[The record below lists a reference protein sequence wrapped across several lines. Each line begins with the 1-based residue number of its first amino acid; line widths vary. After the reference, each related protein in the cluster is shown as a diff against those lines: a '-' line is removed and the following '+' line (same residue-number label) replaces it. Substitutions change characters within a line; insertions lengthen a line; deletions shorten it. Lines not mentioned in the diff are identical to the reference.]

1 MARYRLCFK
10 ATRSAVFYHDASV
23 PCCWICAQPHCYLNF
38 LLPLSFDIEPI
49 PQFPSDQHHRD
60 VTGRRLSSRHQ
71 PSSWSSSAV
80 VSSGLFPNLWLTL
93 TTTLTGSEFAVLCH
107 WSGNPVESAAAA
119 AISIRRMWLDPL
131 SRFRYREV
139 QNVAIEQGVGR

>member
-1 MARYRLCFK
+1 MARYRLCFE

-23 PCCWICAQPHCYLNF
+23 PCRWICAQPHCYLNF

-60 VTGRRLSSRHQ
+60 VTGRHLSSRRQ

-80 VSSGLFPNLWLTL
+80 VSSGLFPNLWPTL
-93 TTTLTGSEFAVLCH
+93 TTTLTGSCSSSVDA
-107 WSGNPVESAAAA
+107 WSSRPMPAYGHRLGRVSRRRCYFRPLHVARPSV
-119 AISIRRMWLDPL
+119 SIQ
-131 SRFRYREV
+131 F
-139 QNVAIEQGVGR
+139 

>member
-60 VTGRRLSSRHQ
+60 VTGRRLSSRRQ
-71 PSSWSSSAV
+71 PSSWSSSTV

-93 TTTLTGSEFAVLCH
+93 TTTLTGSEFAV
-107 WSGNPVESAAAA
+107 ESAAAA
-119 AISIRRMWLDPL
+119 AISVHRMWLDPL
-131 SRFRYREV
+131 SRFRYRKA
-139 QNVAIEQGVGR
+139 QNVAIEQGMGQ